1 VRENHGD
8 WAHYRQVAR
17 TKPLLGA
24 REERTLLELAK
35 AGNQRAT
42 AELVESHMRLVVQ
55 VASSYARNGLSV
67 HDLVSEGMLG
77 LMEAIRRFD
86 LSRDTRFASYAAWW
100 VRACVRQHAFAN
112 RGIVRMPDSRGARV
126 ARARMRREERSL
138 TQELGRKPSHAE
150 LARALGV
157 SEHDVQLVDAALSG
171 SDLSIA
177 PAEPGY
183 AFEPLDETW
192 GPEQAVAEAEH
203 AAQRSTHVKKA
214 IARLS
219 DREKA
224 VVCEHVYTDD
234 GHSLAHLGRRL
245 GVSRQRAGQILAGAR
260 EKLRVE
266 LSCVA

>member
-1 VRENHGD
+1 VRENHGE
-8 WAHYRQVAR
+8 WAHYRHVAR
-17 TKPLLGA
+17 EKPLLGA
-24 REERTLLELAK
+24 REERTMLELAK

-42 AELVESHMRLVVQ
+42 AELVASHMRLVVQ
-55 VASSYARNGLSV
+55 VASCYARNGLSV

-112 RGIVRMPDSRGARV
+112 RRIVRMPDSRGARV
-126 ARARMRREERSL
+126 ARARMRRVERGL

-157 SEHDVQLVDAALSG
+157 SEHDIQLVDAALSG
-171 SDLSIA
+171 ADQSIA
-177 PAEPGY
+177 PAESGY
-183 AFEPLDETW
+183 AFEPLDETS

-203 AAQRSTHVKKA
+203 AALRSAHMEKA
-214 IARLS
+214 IAQLS
-219 DREKA
+219 DREQI
-224 VVCEHVYTDD
+224 VLREHVYTDD
-234 GHSLAHLGRRL
+234 GHSLAHLGRAL

-260 EKLRVE
+260 EKLRAE
-266 LSCVA
+266 LACVA